1 MSATP
6 TPEEVAAQVVRAGVG
21 KARAMMAST
30 AVLAVMAGAF
40 ISLGALLTST
50 IAAQSALGAGPTR
63 LIMGL
68 GLTMGLFLVVVTGA
82 ELFTGN
88 NLMVMGVLSRTILA
102 RELARNWALVYA
114 GNLIGALVI
123 VVLIFYSR
131 WWEQGGLSF
140 SVFSVTAA
148 DAKVNLPFEVAF
160 LRGIVA
166 NMLVCLGV
174 WMATAGRSV
183 TDKLLAVSLPVT
195 AFVAGG
201 FEHSVANMFFLPFG
215 ALVAGDPDALAVA
228 GLTAADVSR
237 LDAAGIA
244 SNLVAV
250 TLGNII
256 GGVVVGLA
264 DWTVHLRRRATAAA
278 AAATGGGP
286 TGASASTSEKPGRH
300 GSGRLPRRA
309 AD

>member
-6 TPEEVAAQVVRAGVG
+6 TPEEIAAQVVRAGVG
-21 KARAMMAST
+21 KVRAIMAST
-30 AVLAVMAGAF
+30 VVLAVMAGAF
-40 ISLGALLTST
+40 ISLGAMLTST
-50 IAAQSALGAGPTR
+50 IAAQSTLGAGPTR

-68 GLTMGLFLVVVTGA
+68 GLTMGLFFVVVTGA

-88 NLMVMGVLSRTILA
+88 NLMVMSVLSRTILA
-102 RELARNWALVYA
+102 RELARNWVLVYV
-114 GNLIGALVI
+114 GNLVGALVI
-123 VVLIFYSR
+123 VLLVFYSR
-131 WWEQGGLSF
+131 WWEQGDLSF
-140 SVFSVTAA
+140 SVFSVTSAN
-148 DAKVNLPFEVAF
+148 AKVNLPFEIAF

-166 NMLVCLGV
+166 NLLVCLGV

-215 ALVAGDPDALAVA
+215 ALVAADPGALATA

-244 SNLVAV
+244 QNLVAV

-256 GGVVVGLA
+256 GGVIVGLA
-264 DWTVHLRRRATAAA
+264 DWTVHLRRRAVAAA
-278 AAATGGGP
+278 AAARGQGSA
-286 TGASASTSEKPGRH
+286 GASASSPELPG
-300 GSGRLPRRA
+300 
-309 AD
+309 

>member
-6 TPEEVAAQVVRAGVG
+6 TPEEIAAQVVRAGFG

-30 AVLAVMAGAF
+30 VVLAMMAGAF
-40 ISLGALLTST
+40 VALGGMLTST
-50 IAAQSALGAGPTR
+50 IAAQSTLGAGPTR

-68 GLTMGLFLVVVTGA
+68 GLTMGLFFVVVTGA

-88 NLMVMGVLSRTILA
+88 NLMVMSVLSRTILA
-102 RELARNWALVYA
+102 RQLARNWVLVYV

-123 VVLIFYSR
+123 VVLVFYSR
-131 WWEQGGLSF
+131 WWEQGDLSF
-140 SVFSVTAA
+140 SVFSVASA
-148 DAKVNLPFEVAF
+148 NDKVNLPFEIAF

-183 TDKLLAVSLPVT
+183 TDKLLAVFLPVT

-215 ALVAGDPDALAVA
+215 ALVAADPDALATA

-237 LDAAGIA
+237 LDVAGIA
-244 SNLVAV
+244 WNLLAV

-264 DWTVHLRRRATAAA
+264 DWTVHLRRRAVAAA
-278 AAATGGGP
+278 AAARGP
-286 TGASASTSEKPGRH
+286 GSTGASESSTDTPG
-300 GSGRLPRRA
+300 
-309 AD
+309 